1 VNEKQAPNEKL
12 WKIGLVEKS
21 HEIIPIRL
29 PVLSKFYTI
38 KL

>member
-21 HEIIPIRL
+21 EIIPIRL